1 MIRIG
6 LQGILTYKRSMS
18 ELSLQ
23 EAYVLD
29 PIKICV
35 LYTHCVCVGGPFL
48 TFSIKTLGF
57 RWFSSVFD
65 HFVYNPSQI
74 IISKDFYQ
82 THVICYP
89 FVNFFK
95 QNNDC
100 LHENVGGISFT
111 IYSGKSLT
119 LTSYVCSM

>member
-1 MIRIG
+1 
-6 LQGILTYKRSMS
+6 MS

-29 PIKICV
+29 P
-35 LYTHCVCVGGPFL
+35 THFIDNMRPIHTLCVCVGGPFL

-65 HFVYNPSQI
+65 DFLGIPSQFI
-74 IISKDFYQ
+74 VSKDFYQ

-119 LTSYVCSM
+119 LTQYVCS